1 MRSTTKATVAR
12 ARALRRA
19 MSPPEVRL
27 WAVLRRRALDV
38 KFRHQHPIGPYS
50 LDFYAPALKLCIE
63 VDGLAHGMGTH
74 PERDER
80 RDAWLASKGIRTL
93 RIPAVEVMRNLDGV
107 YRLILTECAAGPSTG
122 LQPVPLPIG
131 CADSED

>member
-19 MSPPEVRL
+19 LTPPEARL
-27 WAVLRRRALDV
+27 WAVLRRKALGV

-63 VDGLAHGMGTH
+63 VDGAAHDMGDN
-74 PERDER
+74 PQRDER
-80 RDAWLASKGIRTL
+80 RDAWLVAKGIRTL
-93 RIPAVEVMRNLDGV
+93 RIPADEVMRDLDGV
-107 YRLILTECAAGPSTG
+107 YRLIERECATG
-122 LQPVPLPIG
+122 RPT
-131 CADSED
+131 DEEEDGD

>member
-1 MRSTTKATVAR
+1 MRGTTKATVAK
-12 ARALRRA
+12 ARALRRT

-27 WAVLRRRALDV
+27 WTILRRQALGV

-63 VDGLAHGMGTH
+63 VDGAVHGMGDN

-80 RDAWLASKGIRTL
+80 RDAWVLGRGIRTI
-93 RIPAVEVMRNLDGV
+93 RIPAEEVMRNLEGV
-107 YRLILTECAAGPSTG
+107 YQLILQGG
-122 LQPVPLPIG
+122 
-131 CADSED
+131 